1 MSEAFLFGLIGK
13 ARERIIQQVENV
25 PEAQR
30 HVVPTGFNNSL
41 HWQLGHIVTVAD
53 GITLRYGGFESKI
66 PSSYGKL
73 FNNGTK
79 PSDWE
84 DEPPHWDILIQQL
97 PEQFQAL
104 QDTLQG
110 RLGDPVAVK
119 DNFAKAQTIGELV
132 ALNMSHE
139 NLHLGM
145 ITAMVKVLKLN
156 NQ

>member
-13 ARERIIQQVENV
+13 ARERIIHQVENV
-25 PEAQR
+25 SEAQR
-30 HVVPTGFNNSL
+30 NVVPTGFNNNL
-41 HWQLGHIVTVAD
+41 HWQLGHIITVAD
-53 GITLRYGGFESKI
+53 GITLRYGGFESKV

-73 FNNGTK
+73 FDNGTK
-79 PSDWE
+79 PADWQ
-84 DEPPHWDILIQQL
+84 DEPPHWDTLIQQL
-97 PEQFQAL
+97 REQFRAL
-104 QDTLQG
+104 QDTLNG
-110 RLGDPVAVK
+110 KLGEPVAVK

-145 ITAMVKVLKLN
+145 ITAMVKVLKLS